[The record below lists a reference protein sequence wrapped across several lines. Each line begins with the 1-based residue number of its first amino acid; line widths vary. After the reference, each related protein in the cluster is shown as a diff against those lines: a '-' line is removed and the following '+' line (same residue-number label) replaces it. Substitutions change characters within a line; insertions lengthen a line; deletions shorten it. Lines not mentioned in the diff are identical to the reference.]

1 MTPKRLPIVSV
12 IAVMTCLTAIL
23 VVSPAGASAFSLT
36 GAGSTLLAP
45 LESKWAEDF
54 QHRYSDTV
62 TYASVGSGAGIA
74 QVSARTVD
82 FGASDAPLTPTQ
94 AEKCKECIQIPWALT
109 ATGIA
114 FHLEGVKKLNL
125 SGPVVAAIYLGQ
137 ITSWNDP
144 KIAKLNKGVKLPNLK
159 ITPVYRSDG
168 SGDTYAFTDFLSHVS
183 STWKKQVGN
192 ATAVSF
198 PTGVGGKGNDGVT
211 ALVSSTNGSLG
222 YISASYIIAHGL
234 QARLAE
240 ADLELRVVE
249 AAFAWPNAAAL
260 ESDAIHRAIEGRVAA
275 IVLYTLDPARP
286 AAAVAAA
293 RRGHRVALIDAG
305 HPSIRTGHVVENRI
319 DDVRRDVQPSHAFV
333 SDVPGADSQ
342 LRGRHILTNA

>member
-1 MTPKRLPIVSV
+1 LTPKRLPIVSV
-12 IAVMTCLTAIL
+12 IAVMTCLIVML
-23 VVSPAGASAFSLT
+23 VVGPAGASAFSLS

-62 TYASVGSGAGIA
+62 TYAAVGSGAGIA

-125 SGPVVAAIYLGQ
+125 SGPVLAEIYLGK
-137 ITSWNDP
+137 ISSWNDP

-159 ITPVYRSDG
+159 ITPVFRSDG
-168 SGDTYAFTDFLSHVS
+168 SGDTYAFTDFLSRIS

-192 ATAVSF
+192 ATTVSF
-198 PTGVGGKGNDGVT
+198 PAGVGGKGNDGIT
-211 ALVSSTNGSLG
+211 AVVSSTNGSLG

-234 QARLAE
+234 G
-240 ADLELRVVE
+240 
-249 AAFAWPNAAAL
+249 AAAL
-260 ESDAIHRAIEGRVAA
+260 QNAAGKFVLPNLGAIKEAAKVVKHVPASNEMHIVNPPKSLKGAYPLSTFTYCIVPKTSGQKGAIASWVYYAMTLGQAFGAPLDFAPIPKV
-275 IVLYTLDPARP
+275 VLN
-286 AAAVAAA
+286 
-293 RRGHRVALIDAG
+293 AG
-305 HPSIRTGHVVENRI
+305 IKS
-319 DDVRRDVQPSHAFV
+319 VRELQ
-333 SDVPGADSQ
+333 G
-342 LRGRHILTNA
+342 